1 MVAGAPR
8 IGGIVCP
15 MVPLASATALGVLGG
30 VIGLSLLALWWLLRG
45 EARETEEEEL
55 EVELAEAQE
64 ERAAAED
71 ELSPR

>member
-1 MVAGAPR
+1 
-8 IGGIVCP
+8 

-45 EARETEEEEL
+45 EQRETEEEEL